1 MLKKTIKYT
10 DYNDNPRE
18 ETFYFNLSKAELSEM
33 QLSAQGGL
41 ETLIRRIIE
50 EQNVPEIIK
59 ILKEII
65 LKAYGEKSDD
75 GKVFMKSPEISHK
88 FECTEAY
95 SELFME
101 IVSTPESAM
110 NFIDGILPEEV
121 RRQIKEESA
130 KRETNAEIKG

>member
-10 DYNDNPRE
+10 DYNDNHRE

-41 ETLIRRIIE
+41 EALIKRIIE

-75 GKVFMKSPEISHK
+75 GKVFMKSPELSHK

-101 IVSTPESAM
+101 IVSTPENAM
-110 NFIDGILPEEV
+110 SFINGILPEEI
-121 RRQIKEESA
+121 RKQIKEESA
-130 KRETNAEIKG
+130 KQSTNA